1 MKFKDWLKI
10 REDAGLVHSTYAND
24 GPFAEKL
31 RSNRV
36 ASGDFSPS
44 KNNLPPIDNPNGTT
58 AWYGQIVLSSVE
70 TVDKKP
76 SKKIKNK
83 NKKRKTNG
91 LF

>member
-10 REDAGLVHSTYAND
+10 REDAGMVHGTYAND

-36 ASGDFSPS
+36 ASGDFSPP
-44 KNNLPPIDNPNGTT
+44 KNNLPPATEDE
-58 AWYGQIVLSSVE
+58 L
-70 TVDKKP
+70 DKKT
-76 SKKIKNK
+76 SKKRKNK
-83 NKKRKTNG
+83 NKKGKTNG